1 MPFSELSLI
10 LPAALTAS
18 IFSSFFAWPW
28 FYALNHWLLAGL
40 VRLFPFTDPRMNLA
54 QFFMENRLVSGFVF
68 AAAVYY
74 FWSLR
79 DERTEW
85 RRARI
90 LEAIAACVAAVIF
103 TLALRPFVGALPPSQ
118 TPEFQGLFP
127 PYLWTSGEGNS
138 FPSHSTLVYFVMSA
152 GLWPLSRRISAI
164 LCAWVLV
171 AVSLPRVYI
180 GGHYPTDVLASVAIA
195 LAFLWIA
202 WRAGESRWGIQLLD
216 RIALG
221 GPWVE
226 LAIFF
231 WLFEL
236 GEGFHSVGEL
246 VFWLVRRV
254 LHVI

>member
-1 MPFSELSLI
+1 MEISELSLI
-10 LPAALTAS
+10 LSAAPAAA
-18 IFSSFFAWPW
+18 IFRSFFGGPW
-28 FYALNHWLLAGL
+28 FYSFNHLLLAGL
-40 VRLFPFTDPRMNLA
+40 VRLFPLTDRRMNLA

-74 FWSLR
+74 FWSFR

-90 LEAIAACVAAVIF
+90 LEAIAACVGAVVF

-152 GLWPLSRRISAI
+152 GLWPLGRRISAI
-164 LCAWVLV
+164 LCAWTLL

-195 LAFLWIA
+195 MAFLWLA
-202 WRAGESRWGIQLLD
+202 WRAGESRWGIRLLD

-221 GPWVE
+221 EPWIE

-231 WLFEL
+231 WLFEV
-236 GEGFHSVGEL
+236 GEGFRSAGEIVL
-246 VFWLVRRV
+246 WFVRKV
-254 LHVI
+254 L

>member
-1 MPFSELSLI
+1 MTLSYLSLL
-10 LPAALTAS
+10 LPSATVALRYGFAVAGPV
-18 IFSSFFAWPW
+18 FFA
-28 FYALNHWLLAGL
+28 FNHWILAEL
-40 VRLFPFTDPRMNLA
+40 VRLFPFTDWRMNLA
-54 QFFMENRLVSGFVF
+54 QFFMFNRLVSGFVF

-79 DERTEW
+79 DERREW

-90 LEAIAACVAAVIF
+90 LEAILACVAGVIF

-118 TPEFQGLFP
+118 TPEFQVLFP

-171 AVSLPRVYI
+171 GVSLPRVYI

-195 LAFLWIA
+195 LAFLWMA
-202 WRAGESRWGIQLLD
+202 WRVGESRWGIRLLD
-216 RIALG
+216 RVALG
-221 GPWVE
+221 GAWIE

-236 GEGFHSVGEL
+236 GEGFRSAGEI
-246 VFWLVRRV
+246 VMWFVRKM
-254 LHVI
+254 L

>member
-1 MPFSELSLI
+1 MSFSHPSLI
-10 LPAALTAS
+10 LPTALSAS
-18 IFSSFFAWPW
+18 ILSSFFAGPW
-28 FYALNHWLLAGL
+28 FFAFNHWLLAGL
-40 VRLFPFTDPRMNLA
+40 VRLFPLRDPRMNLA
-54 QFFMENRLVSGFVF
+54 QFFMDNRLVSGFVF

-103 TLALRPFVGALPPSQ
+103 SLALRPFVGALPPSQ

-127 PYLWTSGEGNS
+127 AYLWTSGEGNS

-152 GLWPLSRRISAI
+152 GLWPVSRRISAI
-164 LCAWVLV
+164 LCAWVLL

-180 GGHYPTDVLASVAIA
+180 GGHYPTDVLASVTIA

-202 WRAGESRWGIQLLD
+202 WRVGESRWGIRLLD

-221 GPWVE
+221 GSWIE

-231 WLFEL
+231 WLFEV
-236 GEGFHSVGEL
+236 GEGFRSAGEI
-246 VFWLVRRV
+246 VMWLVRRV
-254 LHVI
+254 S

>member
-1 MPFSELSLI
+1 MAFSDPSLI
-10 LPAALTAS
+10 LLVTAS
-18 IFSSFFAWPW
+18 IFSSFYSGPW
-28 FYALNHWLLAGL
+28 FSAFNHWLLAGL

-103 TLALRPFVGALPPSQ
+103 TLALRPFVGAVPPSQ

-164 LCAWVLV
+164 LCAWVLL

-202 WRAGESRWGIQLLD
+202 RRAGESRWGIRLLD

-221 GPWVE
+221 GLWIE

-236 GEGFHSVGEL
+236 GEGFHSTGEL

-254 LHVI
+254 L